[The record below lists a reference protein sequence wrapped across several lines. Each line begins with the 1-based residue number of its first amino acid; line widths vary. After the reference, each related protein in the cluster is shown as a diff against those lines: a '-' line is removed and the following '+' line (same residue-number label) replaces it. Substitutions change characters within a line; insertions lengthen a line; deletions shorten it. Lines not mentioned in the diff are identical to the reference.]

1 MSTDSGDTT
10 PQLPPASKPTLPP
23 APKLSLSGGSTK
35 PAFKPETIANV
46 PGAPVSSPGFPK
58 APTLSAPATSATA
71 AAPAASRAP
80 LAQQGHKTSL
90 ASIKAVDDA
99 ESPKWL
105 GGLSALALV
114 ASLAAAVL
122 LFLELKP
129 TL

>member
-1 MSTDSGDTT
+1 MSTDSGDTL

-35 PAFKPETIANV
+35 PVFKPDTIPAV
-46 PGAPVSSPGFPK
+46 AAAPTIGGIAK
-58 APTLSAPATSATA
+58 APTLSAPGSPTPSA
-71 AAPAASRAP
+71 AAPAATRAP
-80 LAQQGHKTSL
+80 LPQQGNKTSL

-99 ESPKWL
+99 EAPKWL

-114 ASLAAAVL
+114 ASIAGAVL